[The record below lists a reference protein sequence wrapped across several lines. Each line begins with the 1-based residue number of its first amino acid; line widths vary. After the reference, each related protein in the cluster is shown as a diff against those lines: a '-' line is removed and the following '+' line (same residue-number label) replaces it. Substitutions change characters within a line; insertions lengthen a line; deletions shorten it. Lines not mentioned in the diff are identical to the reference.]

1 MTDAIR
7 AAAVKAG
14 RPDPVATGSLL
25 TVLLTSVAY
34 FMVAL
39 DTLVV
44 VTALPSIH
52 RDLGGNVGALQWTV
66 NAYVL
71 AFGATIITA
80 AAIGDLIGRRR
91 MYVLGLTLFTAAS
104 AACALAPNIPVLI
117 ACRAAEGVG
126 AGIIMPLGLTL
137 LTSAFPAERRGS
149 VIGIWGGVAGLAVAC
164 GPLIGGAVTQGLNWH
179 WIFWVNVP
187 IGILAIAGSRLGLAE
202 SRGPATRLD
211 LPALVLVAAGVGAL
225 TWGLVQAG
233 QAGWG
238 SAQALVALFLG
249 AALIVAFLAW
259 ERRAAEPMIRLAL
272 FRSTSFSAAVAT
284 QFLLAAAIYSAA
296 FLTSQ
301 YFQFA
306 LGNSPLGTGLRF
318 LPWTATPM
326 VIAPIAG
333 AVFDKIGARP
343 LIVPGL
349 VMQAAG
355 FAWIVYLA
363 GRSAGYVSYI
373 APFIVAGVGVSLA
386 LPCVSAAGLNSVSPQ
401 SLGKAAGV
409 MNTMQQF
416 GAVFGIAI
424 ATTVF
429 NANGSLVSAAAIT
442 SGYRPAL
449 GVSAG
454 LSVLGAIAALGI
466 RRAARAGTAGH
477 DARRLAGPAGRRARR
492 EGREDLHAVDDL
504 DAYPDRAE
512 KLGGKRVLPPTDL
525 PGDYG
530 RFAVFTDPDGNQVG
544 LWS

>member
-1 MTDAIR
+1 MTDAAR
-7 AAAVKAG
+7 SLAG
-14 RPDPVATGSLL
+14 PRYPEGSARVL

-52 RDLGGNVGALQWTV
+52 RDLGGNVGTLQWTV

-71 AFGATIITA
+71 AFGAGIITA
-80 AAIGDLIGRRR
+80 AALGDLIGRRR
-91 MYVLGLTLFTAAS
+91 MYVLGLALFTAAS

-117 ACRAAEGVG
+117 ACRAVEGLG
-126 AGIIMPLGLTL
+126 AATIMPLGLTL
-137 LTSAFPAERRGS
+137 LTSAFPAERRGA
-149 VIGIWGGVAGLAVAC
+149 VVGIWGGVAGLAVAS

-187 IGILAIAGSRLGLAE
+187 VGILAAAGARLRLAE

-238 SAQALVALFLG
+238 SAQTLAGLTSG
-249 AALIVAFLAW
+249 AAAMLAFVAW
-259 ERRAAEPMIRLAL
+259 ERRAAAPMIPLGL
-272 FRSTSFSAAVAT
+272 FRSGSFSAAVAT
-284 QFLLAAAIYSAA
+284 QFLMAAAIYSAA

-301 YFQFA
+301 YFQFG
-306 LGNSPLGTGLRF
+306 LGDSPLGTGLRF

-326 VIAPIAG
+326 VVAPIAG
-333 AVFDKIGARP
+333 AVFDKVGARP

-349 VMQAAG
+349 LMQAGG

-363 GRSAGYVSYI
+363 AHSAGYAGYI
-373 APFIVAGVGVSLA
+373 APFILAGVGISMA
-386 LPCVSAAGLNSVSPQ
+386 LPCVSAAGLNAVGPA

-409 MNTMQQF
+409 MNTTQQF
-416 GAVFGIAI
+416 GAVFGIAV

-429 NANGSLVSAAAIT
+429 NAHGSLASAASIT
-442 SGYRPAL
+442 AGYRPAL
-449 GVSAG
+449 AVGAALSA
-454 LSVLGAIAALGI
+454 VGAVTALGI
-466 RRAARAGTAGH
+466 RRAARAGQ
-477 DARRLAGPAGRRARR
+477 AGPGPARSQ
-492 EGREDLHAVDDL
+492 E
-504 DAYPDRAE
+504 DRAVVTAAART
-512 KLGGKRVLPPTDL
+512 G
-525 PGDYG
+525 
-530 RFAVFTDPDGNQVG
+530 
-544 LWS
+544 

>member
-1 MTDAIR
+1 MAMR
-7 AAAVKAG
+7 VAG
-14 RPDPVATGSLL
+14 RAGQRAPGASASAL

-52 RDLGGNVGALQWTV
+52 RDLGGNVGALQWAV

-80 AAIGDLIGRRR
+80 ATLGDQIGRRR
-91 MYVLGLTLFTAAS
+91 MYVIGLAVFTAAS
-104 AACALAPNIPVLI
+104 AACALAPSIGVLV
-117 ACRAAEGVG
+117 ACRAVEGIG

-137 LTSAFPAERRGS
+137 LTSAFPVERRGA
-149 VIGIWGGVAGLAVAC
+149 VIGIWGGVAGLAVAS

-187 IGILAIAGSRLGLAE
+187 IGIAAIVGSRLWLAE

-211 LPALVLVAAGVGAL
+211 LPALMLIAAGVGAL
-225 TWGLVQAG
+225 TWGLVQVG
-233 QAGWG
+233 QAGWR
-238 SAQALVALFLG
+238 SAQTLTALSLG
-249 AALIVAFLAW
+249 ALLIMAFLAW
-259 ERRAAEPMIRLAL
+259 ERRAPEPMIPLGL
-272 FRSTSFSAAVAT
+272 FRSGSFSAAVAT

-301 YFQFA
+301 YFQFG
-306 LGNSPLGTGLRF
+306 LGDSPLGTGLRF

-333 AVFDKIGARP
+333 AAYDKIGARP

-349 VMQAAG
+349 LMQAAG

-363 GRSAGYVSYI
+363 DHPSGYAAYVI
-373 APFIVAGVGVSLA
+373 PLVIAGVGISMA
-386 LPCVSAAGLNSVSPQ
+386 IPCVSAAGLNSVAPQ
-401 SLGKAAGV
+401 ALGQAAGV

-429 NANGSLVSAAAIT
+429 NANGGLAGAATIT

-454 LSVLGAIAALGI
+454 LSVLGAATALGI
-466 RRAARAGTAGH
+466 RAIRAGRAAPAAPTAA
-477 DARRLAGPAGRRARR
+477 DPAAS
-492 EGREDLHAVDDL
+492 
-504 DAYPDRAE
+504 
-512 KLGGKRVLPPTDL
+512 
-525 PGDYG
+525 
-530 RFAVFTDPDGNQVG
+530 G
-544 LWS
+544 LIDTNIS

>member
-1 MTDAIR
+1 MTNATRI
-7 AAAVKAG
+7 AAAVQAKP
-14 RPDPVATGSLL
+14 PDPGASGRVL
-25 TVLLTSVAY
+25 TVLFTSVAY

-52 RDLGGNVGALQWTV
+52 RDLGGNVGVLQWTV

-71 AFGATIITA
+71 TFGATIITA

-104 AACALAPNIPVLI
+104 AGCALAPNIAALI
-117 ACRAAEGVG
+117 ACRAAEGIG

-137 LTSAFPAERRGS
+137 LTSAFPAERRGT
-149 VIGIWGGVAGLAVAC
+149 VVGIWGGVAGLAVAC

-187 IGILAIAGSRLGLAE
+187 IGILAIAGSRLRLAD
-202 SRGPATRLD
+202 SRGPTTRLD
-211 LPALVLVAAGVGAL
+211 LPALVLIAAGVGAL

-233 QAGWG
+233 QAGWD
-238 SAQALVALFLG
+238 SAQTLAALFLG
-249 AALIVAFLAW
+249 AGLIVAFLAW
-259 ERRAAEPMIRLAL
+259 ERRAAEPMIPLGL
-272 FRSTSFSAAVAT
+272 FRSTGFSAAVAT

-306 LGNSPLGTGLRF
+306 LGDSPLGTGLRF

-333 AVFDKIGARP
+333 AAFDKIGARP

-349 VMQAAG
+349 LMQALG
-355 FAWIVYLA
+355 FGWIVYLA
-363 GRSAGYVSYI
+363 TRSAGYASYI
-373 APFIVAGVGVSLA
+373 APFLIAGVGISMA
-386 LPCVSAAGLNSVSPQ
+386 LPCVSAAGLNAVSPQ

-429 NANGSLVSAAAIT
+429 NANGSLATAAAIT

-454 LSVLGAIAALGI
+454 LSVLGAAAALGI
-466 RRAARAGTAGH
+466 RRAARAGTAGP
-477 DARRLAGPAGRRARR
+477 GPSRTL
-492 EGREDLHAVDDL
+492 EHAE
-504 DAYPDRAE
+504 AIPR
-512 KLGGKRVLPPTDL
+512 
-525 PGDYG
+525 
-530 RFAVFTDPDGNQVG
+530 
-544 LWS
+544 

>member
-1 MTDAIR
+1 MATHL
-7 AAAVKAG
+7 AG
-14 RPDPVATGSLL
+14 RAEQRAPGTSASAL

-80 AAIGDLIGRRR
+80 AALGDLIGRRR
-91 MYVLGLTLFTAAS
+91 MYVIGLTVFTAAS
-104 AACALAPNIPVLI
+104 AACALAPSIGVLI
-117 ACRAAEGVG
+117 ACRAVEGIG

-137 LTSAFPAERRGS
+137 LTSAFPVERRGA
-149 VIGIWGGVAGLAVAC
+149 VVGIWGGVAGLAVAS
-164 GPLIGGAVTQGLNWH
+164 GPLIGGTVTQGLNWH

-187 IGILAIAGSRLGLAE
+187 IGIAAIIGSRLRLAE

-211 LPALVLVAAGVGAL
+211 LPALVLIAAGVGAL

-233 QAGWG
+233 QIGWR
-238 SAQALVALFLG
+238 SAQTLTALSLG
-249 AALIVAFLAW
+249 ALLIMAFLAW
-259 ERRAAEPMIRLAL
+259 ERRAPEPMIPLGL
-272 FRSTSFSAAVAT
+272 FRSGSFTAAVAT

-301 YFQFA
+301 YFQLA
-306 LGNSPLGTGLRF
+306 LGDSPLGTGLRF

-333 AVFDKIGARP
+333 AVFDRVGARP

-349 VMQAAG
+349 LMQAAG

-363 GRSAGYVSYI
+363 GHSSGYASYI
-373 APFIVAGVGVSLA
+373 IPFVIAGVGISMA
-386 LPCVSAAGLNSVSPQ
+386 IPCVSAAGLNSVAPQ
-401 SLGKAAGV
+401 ALGKAAGV

-424 ATTVF
+424 GTTVF
-429 NANGSLVSAAAIT
+429 NANGSLAGAAEIT
-442 SGYRPAL
+442 GGYRPAL

-454 LSVLGAIAALGI
+454 LSVLGAATALGI
-466 RRAARAGTAGH
+466 RAVRAG
-477 DARRLAGPAGRRARR
+477 RVGPAAKPAA
-492 EGREDLHAVDDL
+492 HPA
-504 DAYPDRAE
+504 A
-512 KLGGKRVLPPTDL
+512 
-525 PGDYG
+525 
-530 RFAVFTDPDGNQVG
+530 VG
-544 LWS
+544 LVDTNVS

>member
-1 MTDAIR
+1 MTPKPPER
-7 AAAVKAG
+7 AGSG
-14 RPDPVATGSLL
+14 RVL

-52 RDLGGNVGALQWTV
+52 RDLGGNVGTLQWTV

-71 AFGATIITA
+71 AFGAGIITA
-80 AAIGDLIGRRR
+80 AALGDLVGRRR
-91 MYVLGLTLFTAAS
+91 MYVLGLALFTGAS
-104 AACALAPNIPVLI
+104 AACALAPDIPALI
-117 ACRAAEGVG
+117 ACRAVEGLG
-126 AGIIMPLGLTL
+126 AATIMPLGLTL
-137 LTSAFPAERRGS
+137 LTSAFPAERRGA
-149 VIGIWGGVAGLAVAC
+149 VVGIWGGVAGLAVAS
-164 GPLIGGAVTQGLNWH
+164 GPLIGGAVTQGAGWH

-187 IGILAIAGSRLGLAE
+187 VGILAAAGSRLRLAE

-238 SAQALVALFLG
+238 SAQAVAGLAVG
-249 AALIVAFLAW
+249 AAAMLAFLAW
-259 ERRAAEPMIRLAL
+259 ERRAAAPMIPLGL
-272 FRSTSFSAAVAT
+272 FRSGSFSAAVAT

-306 LGNSPLGTGLRF
+306 LGDSPLGTGLRF

-326 VIAPIAG
+326 VVAPIAG
-333 AVFDKIGARP
+333 AVFDKVGARP

-349 VMQAAG
+349 LMQAGG

-363 GRSAGYVSYI
+363 AHSAGYASYV
-373 APFIVAGVGVSLA
+373 APFIIAGTGISLA
-386 LPCVSAAGLNSVSPQ
+386 LPCVSAAGLNSVSPA

-409 MNTMQQF
+409 MNTTQQF
-416 GAVFGIAI
+416 GAVFGIAV

-429 NANGSLVSAAAIT
+429 NAHGSLASAAGIIG
-442 SGYRPAL
+442 GYRPAL
-449 GVSAG
+449 AVGAALSA
-454 LSVLGAIAALGI
+454 LGAVTALGI
-466 RRAARAGTAGH
+466 RRAARSGQ
-477 DARRLAGPAGRRARR
+477 AGPGQRRT
-492 EGREDLHAVDDL
+492 E
-504 DAYPDRAE
+504 DRAMVSAE
-512 KLGGKRVLPPTDL
+512 ARAG
-525 PGDYG
+525 
-530 RFAVFTDPDGNQVG
+530 
-544 LWS
+544 

>member
-1 MTDAIR
+1 MATHL
-7 AAAVKAG
+7 AAARVA
-14 RPDPVATGSLL
+14 RRHPDGSASVL

-52 RDLGGNVGALQWTV
+52 RDLGGNVATLQWTV

-71 AFGATIITA
+71 TFGATIITA

-91 MYVLGLTLFTAAS
+91 MYVIGLGVFAGAS
-104 AACALAPNIPVLI
+104 AACALAPDIGALI
-117 ACRAAEGVG
+117 ACRAVEGIG

-137 LTSAFPAERRGS
+137 LTSAFPAERRGA
-149 VIGIWGGVAGLAVAC
+149 VVGIWGGVAGLAVAS

-187 IGILAIAGSRLGLAE
+187 IGILAMVGARLRLAE

-238 SAQALVALFLG
+238 SAQAVAGLSVG
-249 AALIVAFLAW
+249 AASIVAFLAW
-259 ERRAAEPMIRLAL
+259 ERRTAEPMIPLGL
-272 FRSTSFSAAVAT
+272 FRSGSFSAAVAT
-284 QFLLAAAIYSAA
+284 QFLVAASIYSAA

-301 YFQFA
+301 FFQFA
-306 LGNSPLGTGLRF
+306 LGDSPLGTGLRF
-318 LPWTATPM
+318 LPWTAVPM
-326 VIAPIAG
+326 VVAPIAG
-333 AVFDKIGARP
+333 AAFDKIGARP
-343 LIVPGL
+343 LVVPGL
-349 VMQAAG
+349 LMQAAG

-363 GRSAGYVSYI
+363 ARSSGYASYV
-373 APFIVAGVGVSLA
+373 APFVIAGVGVSMVF
-386 LPCVSAAGLNSVSPQ
+386 PCVSAAGLNAVSPQ

-409 MNTMQQF
+409 LNTMQQF

-429 NANGSLVSAAAIT
+429 NAHGSLASPAAIT

-454 LSVLGAIAALGI
+454 LSVLGAAVALGI
-466 RRAARAGTAGH
+466 RRRAARAGAAGQ
-477 DARRLAGPAGRRARR
+477 RGPQAP
-492 EGREDLHAVDDL
+492 DHATPGLVDTNVSN
-504 DAYPDRAE
+504 R
-512 KLGGKRVLPPTDL
+512 
-525 PGDYG
+525 
-530 RFAVFTDPDGNQVG
+530 
-544 LWS
+544 

>member
-1 MTDAIR
+1 MATR
-7 AAAVKAG
+7 VAG
-14 RPDPVATGSLL
+14 RAGQRVPGTSASAL

-52 RDLGGNVGALQWTV
+52 RDLGGNVGALQWAV

-80 AAIGDLIGRRR
+80 AALGDLIGRRR
-91 MYVLGLTLFTAAS
+91 MYVIGLAVFTAAS
-104 AACALAPNIPVLI
+104 AACALAPSIGVLV
-117 ACRAAEGVG
+117 ACRAVEGIG

-137 LTSAFPAERRGS
+137 LTSSFPVERRGA
-149 VIGIWGGVAGLAVAC
+149 VIGIWGGVAGLAVAS

-187 IGILAIAGSRLGLAE
+187 IGIAAIVGSRLWLAE

-211 LPALVLVAAGVGAL
+211 LPALVLIAAGVGAL

-233 QAGWG
+233 QAGWR
-238 SAQALVALFLG
+238 SAQTLTALTLG
-249 AALIVAFLAW
+249 ALLIMAFLAW
-259 ERRAAEPMIRLAL
+259 ERRAPEPMIPLGL
-272 FRSTSFSAAVAT
+272 FRSGSFAAAVAT

-301 YFQFA
+301 YFQFG
-306 LGNSPLGTGLRF
+306 LGDSPLGTGLRF

-333 AVFDKIGARP
+333 AVYDKIGARP

-349 VMQAAG
+349 LMQAAG
-355 FAWIVYLA
+355 FAWIVYQA
-363 GRSAGYVSYI
+363 GHSSGYAGYI
-373 APFIVAGVGVSLA
+373 IPFVIAGVGISMA
-386 LPCVSAAGLNSVSPQ
+386 IPCVSAAGLNSVAPQ
-401 SLGKAAGV
+401 ALGKAAGV

-429 NANGSLVSAAAIT
+429 NANGSLAGAAAIT

-454 LSVLGAIAALGI
+454 LSLLGAAAALGL
-466 RRAARAGTAGH
+466 RRPARPRPPIPSQPLTL
-477 DARRLAGPAGRRARR
+477 DP
-492 EGREDLHAVDDL
+492 EHA
-504 DAYPDRAE
+504 
-512 KLGGKRVLPPTDL
+512 PT
-525 PGDYG
+525 
-530 RFAVFTDPDGNQVG
+530 R
-544 LWS
+544 

>member
-1 MTDAIR
+1 MIMADAVHP
-7 AAAVKAG
+7 AAVAAG
-14 RPDPVATGSLL
+14 QRESAAPARVL

-52 RDLGGNVGALQWTV
+52 RDLGGSVGTLQWTV

-71 AFGATIITA
+71 TFGATIITA
-80 AAIGDLIGRRR
+80 AALGDLIGRGK
-91 MYVLGLTLFTAAS
+91 MYVLGLAVFTAAS
-104 AACALAPNIPVLI
+104 AACALAPNIGVLI
-117 ACRAAEGVG
+117 ACRAVEGIG
-126 AGIIMPLGLTL
+126 AGTIMPLGLTL
-137 LTSAFPAERRGS
+137 LTSAFPAERRGA
-149 VIGIWGGVAGLAVAC
+149 VVGIWGGVAGLAVAS

-187 IGILAIAGSRLGLAE
+187 IGILAIIGSRLRLAD

-233 QAGWG
+233 QTGWG
-238 SAQALVALFLG
+238 SAQTVTGLSLG
-249 AALIVAFLAW
+249 TASVIAFLAR
-259 ERRAAEPMIRLAL
+259 ERQAAEPMIPLGL
-272 FRSTSFSAAVAT
+272 FRSASFSAAVAT

-301 YFQFA
+301 FFQFA
-306 LGNSPLGTGLRF
+306 LGDSPLGTGLRF

-333 AVFDKIGARP
+333 ALFDKIGARP

-349 VMQAAG
+349 LTQAGG

-363 GRSAGYVSYI
+363 ARSSGYASYVV
-373 APFIVAGVGVSLA
+373 PFVIAGVGVSMA
-386 LPCVSAAGLNSVSPQ
+386 LPCVSAAGLNAVSPQ
-401 SLGKAAGV
+401 LLGKAAGV

-424 ATTVF
+424 VTTVF
-429 NANGSLVSAAAIT
+429 NAHGSLAATTTIT

-449 GVSAG
+449 AVSAG
-454 LSVLGAIAALGI
+454 LSVLGAVTALGI
-466 RRAARAGTAGH
+466 RRSVQAGQPGPT
-477 DARRLAGPAGRRARR
+477 RLPTSGMRGVSPAETQR
-492 EGREDLHAVDDL
+492 
-504 DAYPDRAE
+504 
-512 KLGGKRVLPPTDL
+512 
-525 PGDYG
+525 
-530 RFAVFTDPDGNQVG
+530 
-544 LWS
+544 

>member
-1 MTDAIR
+1 MRTFTERNTIMTDAVHSATRR
-7 AAAVKAG
+7 AG
-14 RPDPVATGSLL
+14 QPDPGASSRIL

-52 RDLGGNVGALQWTV
+52 RDLGGNVGTLQWTV

-80 AAIGDLIGRRR
+80 AALGDRIGRRR
-91 MYVLGLTLFTAAS
+91 MYLIGLTIFTAAS
-104 AACALAPNIPVLI
+104 AACALAPNVAVLI
-117 ACRAAEGVG
+117 ACRAVEGIG

-137 LTSAFPAERRGS
+137 LTSAFPVERRGA
-149 VIGIWGGVAGLAVAC
+149 VIGIWGGVAGLAVAS

-187 IGILAIAGSRLGLAE
+187 IGILAIAGSWLRLAD
-202 SRGPATRLD
+202 SRGAASRLD
-211 LPALVLVAAGVGAL
+211 LPALVLVAVGVGAL

-233 QAGWG
+233 QAGWA
-238 SAQALVALFLG
+238 SASTVAGLAAG
-249 AALIVAFLAW
+249 AAAIAAFLAW
-259 ERRAAEPMIRLAL
+259 ERHAAEPMIPLTL
-272 FRSTSFSAAVAT
+272 FRASRFSAAVAT
-284 QFLLAAAIYSAA
+284 QFLMAAAIYSAA

-301 YFQFA
+301 FFQFA
-306 LGNSPLGTGLRF
+306 LGDSPLGTGLRF

-326 VIAPIAG
+326 VVAPIAG
-333 AVFDKIGARP
+333 ALFDRVGARP

-349 VMQAAG
+349 LMQAAG

-363 GRSAGYVSYI
+363 ARPTGYVGYV
-373 APFIVAGVGVSLA
+373 APFVIAGVGISMA
-386 LPCVSAAGLNSVSPQ
+386 LPCVSAAGLNAVSPQ

-416 GAVFGIAI
+416 GAVFGIAV

-429 NANGSLVSAAAIT
+429 NAHGSLASATAIT

-449 GVSAG
+449 GVAAG
-454 LSVLGAIAALGI
+454 LSVLGALAALGL
-466 RRAARAGTAGH
+466 RRAPRPAA
-477 DARRLAGPAGRRARR
+477 AGPRQPLPQTTSASPRH
-492 EGREDLHAVDDL
+492 EPAVDI
-504 DAYPDRAE
+504 
-512 KLGGKRVLPPTDL
+512 RVSN
-525 PGDYG
+525 Y
-530 RFAVFTDPDGNQVG
+530 
-544 LWS
+544 